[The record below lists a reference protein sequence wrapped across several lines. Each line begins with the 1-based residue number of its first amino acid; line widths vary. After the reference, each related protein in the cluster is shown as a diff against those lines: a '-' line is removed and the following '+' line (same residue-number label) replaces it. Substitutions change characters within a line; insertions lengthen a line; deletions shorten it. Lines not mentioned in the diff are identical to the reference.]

1 MMTDHATQSNWTIN
15 LKTMDVDDD
24 DDDAWEESDD
34 DDDTDDRNDDDTYD
48 DRDDD
53 WHGVADVTVKQSN
66 WQNWLCAR
74 GAPHSSIC
82 RQRVKPKFIL
92 SSTKLPSNANTNTNT
107 IENTNEK
114 KCAQIQTHKQ
124 TQIHDVYKSAVKGQ

>member
-53 WHGVADVTVKQSN
+53 FHGGWCNRETVK
-66 WQNWLCAR
+66 LAKLTLR
-74 GAPHSSIC
+74 PGRSSLLNLP
-82 RQRVKPKFIL
+82 PKG
-92 SSTKLPSNANTNTNT
+92 KA
-107 IENTNEK
+107 
-114 KCAQIQTHKQ
+114 
-124 TQIHDVYKSAVKGQ
+124 